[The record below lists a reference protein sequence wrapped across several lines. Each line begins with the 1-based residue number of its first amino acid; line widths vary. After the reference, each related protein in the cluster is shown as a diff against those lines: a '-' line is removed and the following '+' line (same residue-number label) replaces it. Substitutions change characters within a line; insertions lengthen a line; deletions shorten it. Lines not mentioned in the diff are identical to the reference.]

1 MQIDN
6 NIIFSPLKL
15 FLNVPITEIRDTID
29 DNTWKK
35 ASIMEINKIASTNT
49 VKSGFAEM
57 NNPHGN
63 SGLPAISQRSAASN
77 LPAVYHQPTIHRVE
91 KSALPPSGITK
102 TEAGRILRRISRK
115 IKSSNKADLGNT
127 MNRDNLQR
135 IRLSIAR
142 HSNHINITRSGLNS
156 ILSSQANSSSPATVY
171 KLDNPIA
178 MSSEAPTGRT
188 VETPEV
194 YIEFVDGV
202 MLKIT
207 RKPEQAPMVEVNYDP
222 QSYSTSQPIEP
233 VGFEDAGAQAVQ
245 TAEENFQMEFDIA
258 PDDENAFYKKMVKE
272 KYSQQASSVTLQES
286 TTTDSSTVEHGYE
299 EEYELIIP
307 GDLDPDSFTF
317 NIDETPPWVVENP
330 FGDNSQYES
339 PFGDNT
345 GYESPFGNND
355 DSVKF
360 ALTNNE
366 TLPDILKELLG
377 DTPVNDIFTL
387 GD

>member
-1 MQIDN
+1 
-6 NIIFSPLKL
+6 
-15 FLNVPITEIRDTID
+15 
-29 DNTWKK
+29 
-35 ASIMEINKIASTNT
+35 MEINKIANTNA

-63 SGLPAISQRSAASN
+63 SNLPIVSRKSSTSN
-77 LPAVYHQPTIHRVE
+77 LPAVYNPPKVQRSE

-102 TEAGRILRRISRK
+102 TEAGRILKRISRK
-115 IKSSNKADLGNT
+115 IKSSNKADLGNA
-127 MNRDNLQR
+127 MSRDKLQR

-142 HSNHINITRSGLNS
+142 HSNHINITRSGLS
-156 ILSSQANSSSPATVY
+156 SLLSSRGDTSSPSTVY

-207 RKPEQAPMVEVNYDP
+207 RKPEQQPMVEVNYDP
-222 QSYSTSQPIEP
+222 QSYSDSQPIEIA
-233 VGFEDAGAQAVQ
+233 GFEDAGGQAIQ
-245 TAEENFQMEFDIA
+245 ASTENFQMEFDIGS
-258 PDDENAFYKKMVKE
+258 DDDNAFYKKMVKE
-272 KYSQQASSVTLQES
+272 KYSQLTSTGTAQESVT
-286 TTTDSSTVEHGYE
+286 THSSTVDHGYE

-307 GDLDPDSFTF
+307 DDLDPDTFTF
-317 NIDETPPWVVENP
+317 NIDETPEWVGENP
-330 FGDNSQYES
+330 FGDNTEYES
-339 PFGDNT
+339 PFGKTDDN
-345 GYESPFGNND
+345 
-355 DSVKF
+355 VKF

-377 DTPVNDIFTL
+377 DTPVNDIFNI
-387 GD
+387 GK